1 MSLSNNTDP
10 RANMATAAHVDE
22 ALRLWRTDGVYP
34 AFEFMQ
40 LMGVPR
46 TVAMRL
52 LCSPGQHRKGDRRRS
67 PRPG

>member
-1 MSLSNNTDP
+1 MSGSKKTDP
-10 RANMATAAHVDE
+10 RANPATAAHVDE

-40 LMGVPR
+40 LVGVPK

-52 LCSPGQHRKGDRRRS
+52 LCSPGQHRKTDRRRTS
-67 PRPG
+67 R

>member
-1 MSLSNNTDP
+1 M
-10 RANMATAAHVDE
+10 AAHVDE

-40 LMGVPR
+40 LVGVPK

-52 LCSPGQHRKGDRRRS
+52 LRSPGQHRKTDRRRTS
-67 PRPG
+67 R